1 MERSPK
7 VPVARQLALRFIAGK
22 YKGSELLL
30 EDGQEIMVGRY
41 GDVDLVLAEDM
52 VSRQHARIA
61 LDDGR
66 ILIEDLGSTNG
77 TFVNGEKIRKE
88 VLKEGDRILIGT
100 NILKVVAVDPAA
112 PTASKPGAEIPQPMN
127 VLEQTRALSGE
138 AESSASSTMSDV
150 NATMTARA
158 EDAPSSVRSRAGTGR
173 SMSGAID
180 EFPLP
185 YLLQLL
191 ESSQKSGLLV
201 VRSDDEGVAKIYLRK
216 GIVKYASMVDMEE
229 LPPLKVVY
237 RVLAWMRGTFDL
249 ESNEERTFPTEINAS
264 MHELLMEGLH
274 QIDELNNLRG
284 RLPEPSARLI
294 LVRPLKAPLRDLA
307 PGDLDVLQIAI
318 NHGLLSAILNKSP
331 ASDLETARAV
341 LRLMDGGYLRVG

>member
-7 VPVARQLALRFIAGK
+7 VSKARQLALRFIAGK

-30 EDGQEIMVGRY
+30 EDGQEVMVGRY

-52 VSRQHARIA
+52 VSRQHARIS
-61 LDDGR
+61 LQDSR
-66 ILIEDLGSTNG
+66 IVIEDLGSTNG

-88 VLKEGDRILIGT
+88 ILKEGDRILIGT
-100 NILKVVAVDPAA
+100 NILKVVSVEPGAPSAV
-112 PTASKPGAEIPQPMN
+112 KPGADAPQPMN
-127 VLEQTRALSGE
+127 VFEQTRALSGDPDSN
-138 AESSASSTMSDV
+138 ANITMTDV
-150 NATMTARA
+150 NATMTARV

-191 ESSQKSGLLV
+191 ESSQKSGLLT
-201 VRSDDEGVAKIYLRK
+201 VRSDTEGVAKIYLRK
-216 GIVKYASMVDMEE
+216 GIVIFATMVDMEE
-229 LPPLKVVY
+229 LPPLKVAY

-249 ESNEERTFPTEINAS
+249 DSSEERSFPSEISAS

-274 QIDELNNLRG
+274 QIDEINNLRG
-284 RLPEPSARLI
+284 RLPEASARLV
-294 LVRPLKAPLRDLA
+294 LVRPLKAQFRDLP
-307 PGDLDVLQIAI
+307 PGDLDILQVAL
-318 NHGLLSAILNKSP
+318 NHGVFSAILNKSP
-331 ASDLETARAV
+331 QSDLETARAI

>member
-41 GDVDLVLAEDM
+41 GDVDLILAEDM
-52 VSRQHARIA
+52 VSRQHARIS
-61 LDDGR
+61 LEDGR
-66 ILIEDLGSTNG
+66 IIIEDLGSTNG

-100 NILKVVAVDPAA
+100 NILKVVSVDPGA
-112 PTASKPGAEIPQPMN
+112 PNASKPGAEIAQPMS
-127 VLEQTRALSGE
+127 VFEQTRAVNPDEGNV
-138 AESSASSTMSDV
+138 SSTMTDV
-150 NATMTARA
+150 NATMTARV

-216 GIVKYASMVDMEE
+216 GIVIYASMVDMEE

-249 ESNEERTFPTEINAS
+249 ESVEERSFPIEINAT

-274 QIDELNNLRG
+274 QIDEINNLRG
-284 RLPEPSARLI
+284 RLPEPGARLI

-307 PGDLDVLQIAI
+307 PADLDVLQLAI
-318 NHGLLSAILNKSP
+318 NHGVLQTILNKS
-331 ASDLETARAV
+331 ASSDLETARAV